1 MSDTPRI
8 CVIGDALVDE
18 IRDADGIRAFP
29 GGAALNVAVGLAVL
43 GVPTTLITML
53 GADEEAELIRGF
65 LEGFGVELIE
75 TTSTLGTARAISHRV
90 DGEPHYEFNEAAQG
104 RHIAFTAAAHVA
116 LEEAPLIVVSCVALD
131 SAAQFEELVA
141 ATSGRAPLIVDPNPR
156 TGMMHDRDAFLTNL
170 EALAADALLV
180 KVGDDDA
187 AVLADESLDVFA
199 DRLLATGAHAVLTT
213 AGRDGAGVRTSDGVR
228 VSVGISDLP
237 GPIVDTMGAGD
248 AVLASAV
255 ATIHASGQP
264 TDAAGWAGLLGDAML
279 VAAATC
285 RSEGALLKKP

>member
-43 GVPTTLITML
+43 GVPTTLIAML
-53 GADEEAELIRGF
+53 GADEEAELIREF
-65 LEGFGVELIE
+65 LESFGVELIE

-90 DGEPHYEFNEAAQG
+90 DGEPHYEFTEASIG
-104 RHIAFTAAAHVA
+104 RHIAFNSAAHVA
-116 LEEAPLIVVSCVALD
+116 LDEAPLIVVSCVALD
-131 SAAQFEELVA
+131 SPAQFDELVA
-141 ATSGRAPLIVDPNPR
+141 ATTGRAPLIVDPNPR
-156 TGMMHDRDAFLTNL
+156 TGMMLDRDLFLANL
-170 EALAADALLV
+170 EALAAGALLV

-187 AVLADESLDVFA
+187 EVLAGESLDVFA
-199 DRLLATGAHAVLTT
+199 DRLLATGARTVLTT

-228 VSVGISDLP
+228 VHVGISELP
-237 GPIVDTMGAGD
+237 GDIVDTMGAGD

-255 ATIHASGQP
+255 ASIHESGEP
-264 TDAAGWAGLLGDAML
+264 TDAAGWTVLLDNAML

-285 RSEGALLKKP
+285 RSEGALLTKP